1 MKENIEKQIRAIIDR
16 HKQMIVEFEAGGF
29 EVIANIA
36 EMISSSIKDG
46 GCIYICGNGG
56 SAADAQHIAGELI
69 GRFKRERKALPVVAL
84 TTDTSVITSISNDYS
99 FDNIFTRQ
107 VEALVK
113 KNDILWAISTSGSS
127 QNVIAAVKIAKRQ
140 NAKILAFTGR
150 ADSELEKIADI
161 CFCADDRSTARCQ
174 EIHQVA
180 YHIICDIVEESFCN
194 QQE

>member
-1 MKENIEKQIRAIIDR
+1 MKEKIEKQIRAIIDR
-16 HKQMIVEFEAGGF
+16 HKQMIAEFEAGSF
-29 EVIANIA
+29 EIIANIA

-69 GRFKRERKALPVVAL
+69 GRFERERKALPVVAL

-127 QNVIAAVKIAKRQ
+127 ANVLAAVKIAKQ
-140 NAKILAFTGR
+140 KNAKILAFTGR
-150 ADSELEKIADI
+150 ADSELEKTADI

-174 EIHQVA
+174 EIHQIA
-180 YHIICDIVEESFCN
+180 YHIICEIVEQNFYN